1 MRTRKQTNEYYR
13 QLQRNSENSL
23 SLYAKQAKQLEDEI
37 LKSYKIVHTLG
48 TAVFFVVISIV
59 ILLVCALY
67 N

>member
-13 QLQRNSENSL
+13 QLQRNSEKSL

>member
-48 TAVFFVVISIV
+48 TAVLFVVISIV
-59 ILLVCALY
+59 ILIVCALY